1 LHRLVAINLLDSFLQ
16 GAYWWT
22 IPLLLVE
29 RGIDLATIGVVF
41 AAYPLVFFLSRML
54 FASAADSVGL
64 RAFFNLNAL
73 TAFCSAAFYAIS
85 RSPFSFAIAKATQ
98 GLKDSSLW
106 AVNRN
111 AAYEIAKGREPQM
124 VSATVIFIRG
134 LGVACGAILSGILM
148 STIGFLGIFM
158 LLAVLS
164 ATMFVPANM
173 LDIGPRRE
181 FDVYELLMRLRP
193 DFNNQKLWR
202 ISLVMGFHTM
212 AAALITGYILPIFL
226 RSKGMGYWEIATMSA
241 VYAGA
246 GVFLLPITLR
256 KVPSVKQTIVAQLL
270 LYVPAV
276 TAVPFFEEGPM
287 IGMVILMA
295 LGESTSYIV
304 WESLIHHAVE
314 GSENVAT
321 AIGWVHLP
329 AHLVQIFALVFA
341 GILTESIGYLAPF
354 WISSIS
360 FFLYSIFAWRSLRNV
375 KK

>member
-1 LHRLVAINLLDSFLQ
+1 MAVNLLDSFLQ

-29 RGIDLATIGVVF
+29 RGIDLATIGAVF

-54 FASAADSVGL
+54 FASVADSVGL

-73 TAFCSAAFYAIS
+73 TAFCSAVIYALS
-85 RSPFSFAIAKATQ
+85 RSPFSFAIAKAAQ

-111 AAYEIAKGREPQM
+111 AAYEIAKDKEPQM
-124 VSATVIFIRG
+124 VSATILFVRA
-134 LGVACGAILSGILM
+134 LGVASGAVLSGILM
-148 STIGFLGIFM
+148 STIGFLGIFV

-164 ATMFVPANM
+164 VVMFVPASM
-173 LDIGPRRE
+173 LDIGPRKKL
-181 FDVYELLMRLRP
+181 DVNELLMRLRP
-193 DFNNQKLWR
+193 DFSNQKLWH

-212 AAALITGYILPIFL
+212 AAALISGYILPIFL

-246 GVFLLPITLR
+246 GVFLLPFTLR
-256 KVPSVKQTIVAQLL
+256 RVPPIKQTTAVQLL

-276 TAVPFFEEGPM
+276 MVVPFCEEGTM
-287 IGMVILMA
+287 ISMVILMA
-295 LGESTSYIV
+295 LGESASYIV

-329 AHLVQIFALVFA
+329 AHLVHTFALISA
-341 GILTESIGYLAPF
+341 GMLTENLGYLAPF
-354 WISSIS
+354 WISGIS
-360 FFLYSIFAWRSLRNV
+360 FLLYSIFAWRSLKDI
-375 KK
+375 KKRG